1 MSMYLK
7 ENNINFINLPFIVVS
22 SKTIQRIKTP
32 TKATCSSK
40 RSNQK
45 AKVPSQKNGSPSSNF
60 PPKGF
65 TYRTELCKNY
75 EMTGTCKYGNKCDYA
90 HGLHDLRQKDQVNH
104 YFRLKN
110 CKSFFANGYCPYGV
124 RCQFSHSIYNKM
136 DMNTFVF
143 IFSLFGACKNRLSVF
158 KEFCC

>member
-7 ENNINFINLPFIVVS
+7 ENNKNYINIPCIVVS
-22 SKTIQRIKTP
+22 PKSIKRIETPKKTCPLNK
-32 TKATCSSK
+32 
-40 RSNQK
+40 SNHK

-65 TYRTELCKNY
+65 KYRTELCKNY

-124 RCQFSHSIYNKM
+124 RCQFSHSIYQIN
-136 DMNTFVF
+136 DMKTFVF
-143 IFSLFGACKNRLSVF
+143 IFSLFGAYKNRLSAF
-158 KEFCC
+158 KEFC